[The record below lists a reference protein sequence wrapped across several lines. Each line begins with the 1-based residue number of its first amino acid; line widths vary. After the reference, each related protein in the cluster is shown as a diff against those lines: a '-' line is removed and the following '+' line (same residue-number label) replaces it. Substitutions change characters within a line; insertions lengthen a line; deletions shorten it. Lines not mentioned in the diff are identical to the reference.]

1 MLSQPDTGLRKD
13 MGTRN
18 IENASAE
25 GSVIHDWTCSD
36 PPVEADRLYTSSFPY
51 LFRGLFQ

>member
-25 GSVIHDWTCSD
+25 GSVSHDWTCSD

-51 LFRGLFQ
+51 LF